1 MDCVKFPIVKD
12 LSFEYLNSEV
22 KFIIIEFE
30 NTDLIFLS
38 NISKIGQ
45 ILQVTFPHHLI
56 ASKLHSTHNI
66 EFDTKILLGAYSD
79 DFELLINRLVKT
91 IVKFNRRR
99 RDFFLAIGFGEDQ
112 SDLNDYFRIIIEQY
126 QNHFQSSSSS
136 S

>member
-45 ILQVTFPHHLI
+45 ILQVFF
-56 ASKLHSTHNI
+56 A
-66 EFDTKILLGAYSD
+66 FFFYA
-79 DFELLINRLVKT
+79 
-91 IVKFNRRR
+91 KF
-99 RDFFLAIGFGEDQ
+99 
-112 SDLNDYFRIIIEQY
+112 
-126 QNHFQSSSSS
+126 
-136 S
+136 